1 MTIRLFTLTPPLLAA
16 MAMLCAS
23 VSLAQGS
30 APAPAAAPAK
40 VSSADKHRQE
50 DIAKHRKIA
59 QAHED
64 AARCLES
71 GEKETVC
78 HDRMRTACQGLAIG
92 KYCGMRHSH

>member
-1 MTIRLFTLTPPLLAA
+1 MNHVAIKVTTVFAAALLGSALA
-16 MAMLCAS
+16 F
-23 VSLAQGS
+23 AQGT
-30 APAPAAAPAK
+30 ATPAK
-40 VSSADKHRQE
+40 SGAAGATTAADKHRQE
-50 DIAKHRKIA
+50 DIAKHRKLA

-78 HDRMRTACQGLAIG
+78 HDRMRTACQGIAIG